1 MFGRKP
7 FTEISVPRTDFDG
20 AIEALLPV
28 PSERLSMELDQ
39 ETRREILVGTGSVA
53 LFVALLVWV
62 GTMYSDNGLTETGA
76 LAVVGVIVVFVLV
89 MTLVGYWMAQQ
100 Y

>member
-1 MFGRKP
+1 M
-7 FTEISVPRTDFDG
+7 
-20 AIEALLPV
+20 AID
-28 PSERLSMELDQ
+28 R

-53 LFVALLVWV
+53 LFVALLLWV
-62 GTMYSDNGLTETGA
+62 GMTYGGNGLSGTGG

-89 MTLVGYWMAQQ
+89 MSGVGYWMSRQ